1 MLTPAPTGA
10 RAYFFHA
17 VIHDHTDDRA
27 KTILKQI
34 TQAMTPGYSKLLIWD
49 YVLADEDVSSFLASL
64 DWQMLVCVAG
74 KERTESNWRRLL
86 EDPELDLKVNGIW
99 QYNSYTQG
107 LIEAELK

>member
-1 MLTPAPTGA
+1 MLISAGA
-10 RAYFFHA
+10 RAYFLHSI
-17 VIHDHTDDRA
+17 IHDYTDDIA

-34 TQAMTPGYSKLLIWD
+34 TQAMTPGYSKLLLLDLVIT
-49 YVLADEDVSSFLASL
+49 DEQVASFMACA
-64 DWQMLVCVAG
+64 DWQVMVCLAG

-86 EDPELDLKVNGIW
+86 EDPDLGLKINGIW